1 MADTFD
7 SRLKLRLQESG
18 ANSGQWGTLLNQTIT
33 NIASVFGFGTH
44 QLTSDADATLTLS
57 DDGASVD
64 ALKSSYLKITS
75 SVSLTATR
83 TLTFAPNT
91 LNQVKYIENAT
102 TGSQSLVIKQGS
114 GATVSVASGKTA
126 VVYFTGSGSGAAVVD
141 ALAGVDPGVTDTLA
155 EVLSAGNATGGT
167 DIAVGTGDDITF
179 ADNAKAIFGASS
191 DLRIY
196 HDGSNSY
203 IEDAGTGNLRIMA
216 QDFRVVNSANS
227 ESMIQADNDGAVRLY
242 HNNSAKLATT
252 STGIDVTDNVSL
264 PDDGVLSLGSSDE
277 FTLRHHNSG
286 YSHLINTTGTLFIDS
301 DSVTFRDDD
310 GSPTNVLINQSGINV
325 TGSVTADGL
334 TVDAGGS
341 RSYFNASHVRLSDG
355 YNLEWGGGTNYV
367 RGSNASNEVL
377 IATNGQTAVTID
389 SSQNLGIGTSSITS
403 GKLQVIGGT
412 SGLDQISLSSNVTNN
427 TTKFAGIVMT
437 NYGNTTTA
445 LLGAKAEN
453 GTTSVFYGSSGS
465 DHRGPQ
471 NHIFYTNASATATS
485 GNTEVMRISG
495 DKVGIG
501 TDNPQRL
508 LTVST
513 SGAAL
518 FSLVS
523 TNDDNCQL
531 LFGDSASDTIG
542 KVVYDH
548 GTNHMRFETNGSEA
562 MRITSDN
569 YLGIVQSSSSS
580 ISNPLHITKEIAG
593 YQAVFDNDNGSAQ
606 GLKVRVKANDSGNF
620 NILELVSAST
630 GTNLTAMNVRDD
642 GKVGIGQSV
651 PLAHVHIKTGTNT
664 PLLLES
670 TSGGGGYVE
679 YRLGASGAVLGYLGS
694 ANELITGGSSSD
706 LGIRAQN
713 ELVFATNTHV
723 ERARIHTDGKFE
735 MTGTSS
741 FIHQLTGSSFSWLA
755 GTDNN
760 RYNFYTADGNLRGY
774 LTASG
779 VFTDTSDLAY
789 KKEIQDLSYGLAEVK
804 QMQPRAYKMKI
815 NDEDQLGFIAQ
826 EMEQIIPEV
835 VSGEDGS
842 KGLAYGHLVPVLVKA
857 IQEQQTLIESL
868 TDRIAALEQ

>member
-1 MADTFD
+1 
-7 SRLKLRLQESG
+7 
-18 ANSGQWGTLLNQTIT
+18 
-33 NIASVFGFGTH
+33 
-44 QLTSDADATLTLS
+44 
-57 DDGASVD
+57 
-64 ALKSSYLKITS
+64 
-75 SVSLTATR
+75 
-83 TLTFAPNT
+83 
-91 LNQVKYIENAT
+91 
-102 TGSQSLVIKQGS
+102 
-114 GATVSVASGKTA
+114 
-126 VVYFTGSGSGAAVVD
+126 
-141 ALAGVDPGVTDTLA
+141 
-155 EVLSAGNATGGT
+155 
-167 DIAVGTGDDITF
+167 
-179 ADNAKAIFGASS
+179 
-191 DLRIY
+191 
-196 HDGSNSY
+196 
-203 IEDAGTGNLRIMA
+203 
-216 QDFRVVNSANS
+216 
-227 ESMIQADNDGAVRLY
+227 
-242 HNNSAKLATT
+242 
-252 STGIDVTDNVSL
+252 
-264 PDDGVLSLGSSDE
+264 
-277 FTLRHHNSG
+277 
-286 YSHLINTTGTLFIDS
+286 
-301 DSVTFRDDD
+301 
-310 GSPTNVLINQSGINV
+310 
-325 TGSVTADGL
+325 
-334 TVDAGGS
+334 
-341 RSYFNASHVRLSDG
+341 
-355 YNLEWGGGTNYV
+355 
-367 RGSNASNEVL
+367 
-377 IATNGQTAVTID
+377 
-389 SSQNLGIGTSSITS
+389 
-403 GKLQVIGGT
+403 
-412 SGLDQISLSSNVTNN
+412 
-427 TTKFAGIVMT
+427 MT

-445 LLGAKAEN
+445 LLGGKAEN

>member
-325 TGSVTADGL
+325 TGSVTADGV
-334 TVDAGGS
+334 TVGNS
-341 RSYFNASHVRLSDG
+341 
-355 YNLEWGGGTNYV
+355 NL
-367 RGSNASNEVL
+367 GSNSSHLANITLNNNGYIGSAS
-377 IATNGQTAVTID
+377 ATTALQIQTSGNAIFSGNV
-389 SSQNLGIGTSSITS
+389 GIGTSSITS

-445 LLGAKAEN
+445 LLGGKAEN

>member
-325 TGSVTADGL
+325 TGSVTADGV
-334 TVDAGGS
+334 TVGNS
-341 RSYFNASHVRLSDG
+341 
-355 YNLEWGGGTNYV
+355 NL
-367 RGSNASNEVL
+367 GSNSSHLANITLNNNGYIGSAS
-377 IATNGQTAVTID
+377 ATTALQIQTSGNAIFSGNV
-389 SSQNLGIGTSSITS
+389 GIGTSSITS